1 MARQKNKKSG
11 FIDNYTELVLKYIKD
26 YDRFI
31 SKIAYEV
38 KLKCPKED
46 VEDIKQQI
54 IYTIFTKREN
64 IKSDLKHMRN
74 TYFSQIALNTAKN
87 YVRTYWQQ
95 KNRIYA
101 ECLSLDNITYD
112 MMEIHENNIIDY
124 IAEDEESYF
133 NPEKY
138 YENNEFLVKLKSIS
152 KVLSPFEKKVFYLY
166 LDGETIAEIA
176 KRCRRSKKTIY
187 NVLASLREKAKIQLK
202 KFN

>member
-64 IKSDLKHMRN
+64 IKSDLKHMRKDD
-74 TYFSQIALNTAKN
+74 FDG
-87 YVRTYWQQ
+87 
-95 KNRIYA
+95 
-101 ECLSLDNITYD
+101 LDV
-112 MMEIHENNIIDY
+112 EIIDY
-124 IAEDEESYF
+124 DLNKQYQAL
-133 NPEKY
+133 
-138 YENNEFLVKLKSIS
+138 YENCFFKELFERVPSDYKIMLDKQYRCHNCTVQNFLH
-152 KVLSPFEKKVFYLY
+152 F
-166 LDGETIAEIA
+166 
-176 KRCRRSKKTIY
+176 
-187 NVLASLREKAKIQLK
+187 
-202 KFN
+202 KFSF